1 MKIHNFSSGPSI
13 LPPGVLQKASEAVLN
28 FNNSGLSLIEISHRD
43 PSFVE
48 IMNSA
53 RSLALELLNLQG
65 KGYSALLLQGGASL
79 EFVRVANNLMKV
91 DGKAGYVNTGNWA
104 NNAKNE
110 AAYFGE
116 VVEVASSKDK
126 NYNYIPK
133 NIFIPNDLDYLHI
146 TSNNTIYGTQFKD
159 FPKTNV
165 PLVCDMSSDIFS
177 RNLDFSKFDLIYAC
191 AQKNAGT
198 SGVNLIVVKDE
209 LLDKTNRSI
218 PNIMNYK
225 KHIERESMYNTPS
238 VFSVYVSYL
247 TMNWLKDLGGIAAAE
262 RRNNAK
268 ANLMYSEIDRN
279 SLFYG
284 TAAVEDRSVMNA
296 TFFLKDENLTK
307 AFDETC
313 SSEGIYGVKGHRTAG
328 GYRASMYNALSMAS
342 VQKLVEVMQHFE
354 TKVI

>member
-1 MKIHNFSSGPSI
+1 MKMHNFSAGPSI
-13 LPPGVLQKASEAVLN
+13 LPPEVLQKASEAVLN

-53 RSLALELLNLQG
+53 RDLALELLNLQG
-65 KGYSALLLQGGASL
+65 KGYSALFLQGGASL
-79 EFVRVANNLMKV
+79 EFVRVANNLLKV
-91 DGKAGYVNTGNWA
+91 NGKAGYINTGTWA

-110 AAYFGE
+110 ASFLGN
-116 VVEVASSKDK
+116 VVEIASSKDK
-126 NYNYIPK
+126 NYTYIPK
-133 NIFIPNDLDYLHI
+133 DIIIPNDLDYLHI
-146 TSNNTIYGTQFKD
+146 TSNNTIYGTQFKE
-159 FPKTNV
+159 FPNV
-165 PLVCDMSSDIFS
+165 DIPLVCDMSSDIFS

-198 SGVNLIVVKDE
+198 SGVNLIVVKDDILE
-209 LLDKTNRSI
+209 KTKRSI

-247 TMNWLKDLGGIAAAE
+247 TMKWLKDLGGIAAAE
-262 RRNNAK
+262 RRNLAK

-284 TAAVEDRSVMNA
+284 TAAIEDRSIMNA
-296 TFFLKDENLTK
+296 VFFLKDEKLTTP
-307 AFDETC
+307 FDELC
-313 SSEGIYGVKGHRTAG
+313 LKEGVYGLKGHRTAG
-328 GYRASMYNALSMAS
+328 GYRASMYNALPMTS
-342 VQKLVEVMQHFE
+342 VQKLVKVMQGFE
-354 TKVI
+354 AGLL